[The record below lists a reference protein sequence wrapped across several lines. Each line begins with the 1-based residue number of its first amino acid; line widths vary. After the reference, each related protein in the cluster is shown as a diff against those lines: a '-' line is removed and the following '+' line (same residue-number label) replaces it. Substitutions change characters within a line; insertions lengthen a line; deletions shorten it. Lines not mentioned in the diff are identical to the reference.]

1 MTNYTNQFNQIKKG
15 EGTTLSV
22 PNKMTKQEAINKVN
36 EGVGSIYTK
45 EDVTNLIN
53 QIEETKVETTDE
65 PQGLRGDIIR
75 YLSEQWDDK
84 GAEIFGEL
92 QMKLKNDSIVE
103 MDDCTFTLEYDNKIV
118 LSEVSFD
125 DYEIE
130 DKVDRCS
137 RDLKEWVGAT
147 IVEACTIVEELSEDE
162 DESTEE
168 DTNTD
173 EQ

>member
-1 MTNYTNQFNQIKKG
+1 
-15 EGTTLSV
+15 
-22 PNKMTKQEAINKVN
+22 MTKQEAINRVN

-75 YLSEQWDDK
+75 YLSEQWNDK

-92 QMKLKNDSIVE
+92 QMELGNDSIIE
-103 MDDCTFTLEYDNKIV
+103 MDDCTFTLEFNNKIV

-125 DYEIE
+125 EYEIE

-137 RDLKEWVGAT
+137 NDLKEWVLAT
-147 IVEACTIVEELSEDE
+147 IVEACTIVEELSEDK
-162 DESTEE
+162 
-168 DTNTD
+168 DTSID
-173 EQ
+173 EQVAQGEEQQAEQ

>member
-1 MTNYTNQFNQIKKG
+1 
-15 EGTTLSV
+15 
-22 PNKMTKQEAINKVN
+22 MTKQEAINRVN

-75 YLSEQWDDK
+75 YLSEQWNDK

-92 QMKLKNDSIVE
+92 QNELRNDSIVE
-103 MDDCTFTLEYDNKIV
+103 MDDCTFTLEFDNKVV

-125 DYEIE
+125 EYEIE
-130 DKVDRCS
+130 SKVDNCS
-137 RDLKEWVGAT
+137 RDLKEWVLAT
-147 IVEACTIVEELSEDE
+147 IVEACTIVEELSEDK
-162 DESTEE
+162 
-168 DTNTD
+168 DTSID
-173 EQ
+173 EQVAQGEEQQAEQ

>member
-1 MTNYTNQFNQIKKG
+1 MTNYTNHFNQIKKG

-22 PNKMTKQEAINKVN
+22 PNKMTKQEAINRVN

-92 QMKLKNDSIVE
+92 QMELRDNSIVQ
-103 MDDCTFTLEYDNKIV
+103 MDECEFSLEYGNKIE
-118 LSEVSFD
+118 LNEVEFD
-125 DYEIE
+125 EYEIE
-130 DKVDRCS
+130 SKVDRCS
-137 RDLKEWVGAT
+137 SELKDWVLAT

-168 DTNTD
+168 GTTTD

>member
-1 MTNYTNQFNQIKKG
+1 
-15 EGTTLSV
+15 
-22 PNKMTKQEAINKVN
+22 MTKQEAINRVN

-75 YLSEQWDDK
+75 YLSEQWDDR
-84 GAEIFGEL
+84 GAEIFGAL
-92 QMKLKNDSIVE
+92 QMALTSNNIVQ
-103 MDDCTFTLEYDNKIV
+103 MDECEFSLEYDNKV
-118 LSEVSFD
+118 ELRDVSFD
-125 DYEIE
+125 EYEIE
-130 DKVDRCS
+130 SILDRCKEA
-137 RDLKEWVGAT
+137 LKEWVRAT
-147 IVEACTIVEELSEDE
+147 IVEACIIVEELSEDE

>member
-1 MTNYTNQFNQIKKG
+1 MMSEYKWIVWVGGVDDYYVHYTDAKRDYDDWI
-15 EGTTLSV
+15 
-22 PNKMTKQEAINKVN
+22 
-36 EGVGSIYTK
+36 
-45 EDVTNLIN
+45 
-53 QIEETKVETTDE
+53 
-65 PQGLRGDIIR
+65 
-75 YLSEQWDDK
+75 DK
-84 GAEIFGEL
+84 GVEIFGDL

-147 IVEACTIVEELSEDE
+147 IVEAFTVVEELSEDE
-162 DESTEE
+162 DTSI
-168 DTNTD
+168 D
-173 EQ
+173 EQVAQGEEQQAEQ

>member
-1 MTNYTNQFNQIKKG
+1 
-15 EGTTLSV
+15 
-22 PNKMTKQEAINKVN
+22 MTKQEAINRVN

-53 QIEETKVETTDE
+53 QIEDTKVETTDE

-75 YLSEQWDDK
+75 YLSEQWDDR
-84 GAEIFGEL
+84 GAERFGEL
-92 QMKLKNDSIVE
+92 QMELRNDRIVD

-125 DYEIE
+125 EYEIE
-130 DKVDRCS
+130 SMVDKCS

-147 IVEACTIVEELSEDE
+147 IVEAFTIVEELSKDE
-162 DESTEE
+162 DTSI
-168 DTNTD
+168 D
-173 EQ
+173 EQVAQGEEQQAEQ

>member
-1 MTNYTNQFNQIKKG
+1 
-15 EGTTLSV
+15 
-22 PNKMTKQEAINKVN
+22 MTKQEAINRVN

-84 GAEIFGEL
+84 GEEIFGEL

-103 MDDCTFTLEYDNKIV
+103 MDDCTFTLEFDNKIV

-130 DKVDRCS
+130 DRVDGCS
-137 RDLKEWVGAT
+137 RDLKEWVLAT
-147 IVEACTIVEELSEDE
+147 IVEACTIVEELSEDK
-162 DESTEE
+162 DESTKE

>member
-1 MTNYTNQFNQIKKG
+1 
-15 EGTTLSV
+15 
-22 PNKMTKQEAINKVN
+22 MTKQEAINRVN

-92 QMKLKNDSIVE
+92 QMELRDNSIVQ
-103 MDDCTFTLEYDNKIV
+103 MDECEFSLEYGNKIE
-118 LSEVSFD
+118 LNDVSFD
-125 DYEIE
+125 EYEIE
-130 DKVDRCS
+130 SKVERCS
-137 RDLKEWVGAT
+137 NDLKEWVGAT
-147 IVEACTIVEELSEDE
+147 IVEAFTIVEELSEDE

-168 DTNTD
+168 GTTTD

>member
-1 MTNYTNQFNQIKKG
+1 MYPSI
-15 EGTTLSV
+15 
-22 PNKMTKQEAINKVN
+22 NKLNLNNLTKQEAINRVN

-84 GAEIFGEL
+84 GVEIFGDL

-147 IVEACTIVEELSEDE
+147 IVEAFTVVEELSEDE
-162 DESTEE
+162 DTSI
-168 DTNTD
+168 D
-173 EQ
+173 EQVAQGEEQQAEQ

>member
-1 MTNYTNQFNQIKKG
+1 
-15 EGTTLSV
+15 
-22 PNKMTKQEAINKVN
+22 MTKQEAINRVN

-45 EDVTNLIN
+45 EDVTNLMN

-75 YLSEQWDDK
+75 YLSEQWDDR
-84 GAEIFGEL
+84 GAEIFGAL
-92 QMKLKNDSIVE
+92 QMALTSNNIVQ
-103 MDDCTFTLEYDNKIV
+103 MDECEFTLEYDNKIE
-118 LSEVSFD
+118 LRDVSFD
-125 DYEIE
+125 EYEIE
-130 DKVDRCS
+130 SILDRCKEA
-137 RDLKEWVGAT
+137 LKEWVRAT

>member
-1 MTNYTNQFNQIKKG
+1 
-15 EGTTLSV
+15 
-22 PNKMTKQEAINKVN
+22 MTKQEAINRVN

-53 QIEETKVETTDE
+53 QIEETKTETTDE

-75 YLSEQWDDK
+75 YLSKQWDDK
-84 GAEIFGEL
+84 GADIFGEL
-92 QMKLKNDSIVE
+92 QMELTSNTIVQ
-103 MDDCTFTLEYDNKIV
+103 MDECEFSLEYGNKIE
-118 LSEVSFD
+118 LSDISFD
-125 DYEIE
+125 EYEIE
-130 DKVDRCS
+130 SKLDYFKEA
-137 RDLKEWVGAT
+137 LKEWVGAT
-147 IVEACTIVEELSEDE
+147 IVEACTIVEELSEDK

>member
-1 MTNYTNQFNQIKKG
+1 
-15 EGTTLSV
+15 
-22 PNKMTKQEAINKVN
+22 MTKQEAINRVN

-75 YLSEQWDDK
+75 YLSEQWEDC
-84 GAEIFGEL
+84 AEIFGEL
-92 QMKLKNDSIVE
+92 QMKLMDDSIVE
-103 MDDCTFTLEYDNKIV
+103 MDNCTFTLEHDNKIE

-125 DYEIE
+125 EYEIE
-130 DKVDRCS
+130 SKLDNCKEA
-137 RDLKEWVGAT
+137 LKEWVGAT
-147 IVEACTIVEELSEDE
+147 IVEACTIVEELSEGTPQEALDKASAE
-162 DESTEE
+162 GSTEFIE
-168 DTNTD
+168 

>member
-1 MTNYTNQFNQIKKG
+1 
-15 EGTTLSV
+15 
-22 PNKMTKQEAINKVN
+22 MTKQEAINRVN

-75 YLSEQWDDK
+75 YLSEQWNDK

-92 QMKLKNDSIVE
+92 QMELRNDSIIE
-103 MDDCTFTLEYDNKIV
+103 MDDCSFTLEFNNKVV
-118 LSEVSFD
+118 LSEVEFD
-125 DYEIE
+125 EHEIE
-130 DKVDRCS
+130 SKLDRCS
-137 RDLKEWVGAT
+137 SELKEWVLAT

-168 DTNTD
+168 GTTTD

>member
-1 MTNYTNQFNQIKKG
+1 
-15 EGTTLSV
+15 
-22 PNKMTKQEAINKVN
+22 MTKQEAINRVN

-84 GAEIFGEL
+84 GAEIFGDL
-92 QMKLKNDSIVE
+92 QMELRDNSIVQ
-103 MDDCTFTLEYDNKIV
+103 MDECEFSLEYGNKIE
-118 LSEVSFD
+118 LSDVSFD
-125 DYEIE
+125 EYEIE
-130 DKVDRCS
+130 SKVESCS
-137 RDLKEWVGAT
+137 NDLKEWVLAT
-147 IVEACTIVEELSEDE
+147 IVEACTVVEELSEDE
-162 DESTEE
+162 DESTKE

>member
-1 MTNYTNQFNQIKKG
+1 
-15 EGTTLSV
+15 
-22 PNKMTKQEAINKVN
+22 MTKQEAINKVN

-75 YLSEQWDDK
+75 YLSKEWDDK

-92 QMKLKNDSIVE
+92 QME
-103 MDDCTFTLEYDNKIV
+103 
-118 LSEVSFD
+118 LSDVSFD
-125 DYEIE
+125 EYEIE
-130 DKVDRCS
+130 SKLDNCKEA
-137 RDLKEWVGAT
+137 LKEWVGAT
-147 IVEACTIVEELSEDE
+147 IVEACTIVEELSKDE

-173 EQ
+173 ENFGRIIVNV

>member
-1 MTNYTNQFNQIKKG
+1 
-15 EGTTLSV
+15 
-22 PNKMTKQEAINKVN
+22 MTKQEAINRVN

-75 YLSEQWDDK
+75 YLSEQWIDK

-92 QMKLKNDSIVE
+92 QMELRDNSIVQ
-103 MDDCTFTLEYDNKIV
+103 MDDCEFSLEYGNKIELNDV
-118 LSEVSFD
+118 EFD
-125 DYEIE
+125 EYEIE
-130 DKVDRCS
+130 RKVESCS
-137 RDLKEWVGAT
+137 NDLKEWVLAT
-147 IVEACTIVEELSEDE
+147 IVEACTIVEELSEDK
-162 DESTEE
+162 DESTKE

>member
-1 MTNYTNQFNQIKKG
+1 MYPSI
-15 EGTTLSV
+15 
-22 PNKMTKQEAINKVN
+22 NKLNLNNMTKQEAINRVN

-45 EDVTNLIN
+45 EDVTNLLN
-53 QIEETKVETTDE
+53 QIEDTKVETTDE

-84 GAEIFGEL
+84 GAEIFGDL
-92 QMKLKNDSIVE
+92 QMNLKNDSIVD

-130 DKVDRCS
+130 YKVDRCS
-137 RDLKEWVGAT
+137 IDLKEWVGAT
-147 IVEACTIVEELSEDE
+147 IVEAFTIVEELSEGE
-162 DESTEE
+162 DAHQEALDKASAEGSTEFIE
-168 DTNTD
+168 

>member
-1 MTNYTNQFNQIKKG
+1 
-15 EGTTLSV
+15 
-22 PNKMTKQEAINKVN
+22 MTKQEAINRVN

-75 YLSEQWDDK
+75 YLSEQWDDR
-84 GAEIFGEL
+84 GAEIFGAL
-92 QMKLKNDSIVE
+92 QMALTSNNIVQ
-103 MDDCTFTLEYDNKIV
+103 MDECEFSLEYDNKV
-118 LSEVSFD
+118 ELRDVSFD
-125 DYEIE
+125 EYEIE
-130 DKVDRCS
+130 SILDRCKEA
-137 RDLKEWVGAT
+137 LKEWVRAT